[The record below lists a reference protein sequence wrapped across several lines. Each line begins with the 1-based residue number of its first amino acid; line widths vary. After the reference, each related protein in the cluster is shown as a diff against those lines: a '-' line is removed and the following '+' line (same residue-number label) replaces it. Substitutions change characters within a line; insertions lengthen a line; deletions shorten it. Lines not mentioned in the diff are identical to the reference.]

1 MDNEWLDSFLEES
14 IPLWKAD
21 PVLFFREVLLFEPDD
36 WQQAVAYDLRDY
48 PKVTVKSGQG
58 VGKTGL
64 EAALLLWFWYVSH
77 FQELLPH
84 LQLSN
89 SYMMCCGLRLI
100 SG

>member
-64 EAALLLWFWYVSH
+64 EAALLLWYVSH
-77 FQELLPH
+77 FQELLPQ

>member
-48 PKVTVKSGQG
+48 PKVPKV
-58 VGKTGL
+58 
-64 EAALLLWFWYVSH
+64 F
-77 FQELLPH
+77 
-84 LQLSN
+84 
-89 SYMMCCGLRLI
+89 
-100 SG
+100 